1 MKKRSACAALLPI
14 ALLTSSQAA
23 AAVLRLPGDAQEVD
37 AVRASHPRA
46 VALLEEGETAAA
58 AGDMEGAHALFQQA
72 EAVAPSFALLW
83 RRDCEALSVL
93 DRRPQA
99 VDACSRA
106 LQDSRNNVDE
116 RALVHALV
124 DGRSA
129 PTTDDLLEALALTS
143 FESRRS
149 PGMSTPAAMACDI
162 AASVGD
168 GLMLQRC
175 AEELERIAPDDPET
189 KRATKLLASQCPAWR
204 FWAGWLAIAA
214 AGTLT
219 MGHALRRVAV
229 RTRGRRTGMAMAL
242 LVATMPLVARADEQP
257 ATGWLSRWKID
268 DDHPENSIP
277 SEKERNAEPLEF
289 GYWLQDVVLK
299 AERATKR
306 GDHAAA
312 VKFYLALAKAVP
324 DQAVSFVK
332 LCEECEALG
341 DIDRAT
347 SSCAD
352 ALLRNGVQ
360 VKDYTRFA
368 HLVISKPGRLTDRET
383 AALGQVIQHMKDD
396 PAGREAVYDV
406 ECEVGVRTS
415 NLAQLRECTAA
426 LAARAPEDKETL
438 TYQWALAIQEGHF
451 DQAEKLIERARSA
464 GVSVEAMEHTT
475 ATDERRHRFAVTLAI
490 VGVVL
495 LLGGAGVAGR
505 AVARRRRVPPSSHTA

>member
-1 MKKRSACAALLPI
+1 MTTRSACTALLPI
-14 ALLTSSQAA
+14 ALLTSSPAA
-23 AAVLRLPGDAQEVD
+23 AAVPRLPGDAQEVD
-37 AVRASHPRA
+37 TVRASSPHA

-58 AGDMEGAHALFQQA
+58 AGAMEPAHALFQQA
-72 EAVAPSFALLW
+72 EAMAPSFALLW

-93 DRRPQA
+93 DRRQQA
-99 VDACSRA
+99 VEACSRA
-106 LQDSRNNVDE
+106 LQDSRTNVNA

-175 AEELERIAPDDPET
+175 AEDLERIAPDDPET
-189 KRATKLLASQCPAWR
+189 KRAMKLLTSQCPPWR
-204 FWAGWLAIAA
+204 FWAGWLAIAGA
-214 AGTLT
+214 VTLT
-219 MGHALRRVAV
+219 IGHALRRVAV
-229 RTRGRRTGMAMAL
+229 RPRGRRTGMAVAL
-242 LVATMPLVARADEQP
+242 LVAAMPLITRADDQP

-312 VKFYLALAKAVP
+312 VKFYLALAMAVP

-332 LCEECEALG
+332 LCEEYEALG
-341 DIDRAT
+341 DIARAT

-368 HLVISKPGRLTDRET
+368 HLVVSRPGRLTDRAT
-383 AALGQVIQHMKDD
+383 AALGQVNQHMKDD

-415 NLAQLRECTAA
+415 NVAQLRECTAA
-426 LAARAPEDKETL
+426 LAARAPEDKDTI

-464 GVSVEAMEHTT
+464 GVQVEAMKQTT
-475 ATDERRHRFAVTLAI
+475 AADERRHRLAVTLAI

-505 AVARRRRVPPSSHTA
+505 ALARRRRVPSSSHAA